1 MNDESGFRTRE
12 IHAGEPRPTIGG
24 AVVQPLFQS
33 TTYEHFGKPEE
44 GPVRY
49 ARLSNTPTHETLHVK
64 LASLEGGEAGLVTA
78 SGMAAISASLIALIP
93 QGGHLL
99 AQDNLYGGT
108 YQFLKE
114 DFPRLGRRVTFFN
127 QKDLPHLLQLLE
139 KDTRGIYVE
148 AVSNPLIQVL
158 NLPAIVDFARAA
170 KILSFVDNTFLS
182 PVNFKPLEMG
192 FDVSL
197 HSATKYL
204 NGHTDVI
211 AGAVISSRE
220 NVDAIARWLKH
231 LGGSLDPFAAYLL
244 NRGLKTLSVRVNY
257 QNDSAMKLAQAL
269 EAMPKIRKV
278 NYPGLPS
285 HSDHGLAREMF
296 KGFGGML
303 SFEYDGTG
311 AETDR
316 ALHQLKIPYVAPSL
330 GGVESLVT
338 RPVLT
343 SHSWFTPAA
352 LKEMKIADSLVRV
365 SVGLEDTQDLID
377 DFSQAMKG

>member
-1 MNDESGFRTRE
+1 MSIGDESGFRTRE
-12 IHAGEPRPTIGG
+12 IHAGEPRPPVGG

-33 TTYEHFGKPEE
+33 TTYEHFGKAEE

-49 ARLSNTPTHETLHVK
+49 ARLSNSPTHETLHVK

-127 QKDLPHLLQLLE
+127 QKDVPHLLQHLE

-148 AVSNPLIQVL
+148 AISNPLIQVL
-158 NLPAIVDFARAA
+158 DLPAIVDFARAA
-170 KILSFVDNTFLS
+170 KILSFIDNTFLS
-182 PVNFKPLEMG
+182 PVNFKPLAMG
-192 FDVSL
+192 FDVVL

-211 AGAVISSRE
+211 AGAVVSARE
-220 NVDAIARWLKH
+220 HVDVIARWLKH

-244 NRGLKTLSVRVNY
+244 NRGVKTL
-257 QNDSAMKLAQAL
+257 
-269 EAMPKIRKV
+269 
-278 NYPGLPS
+278 
-285 HSDHGLAREMF
+285 
-296 KGFGGML
+296 
-303 SFEYDGTG
+303 
-311 AETDR
+311 
-316 ALHQLKIPYVAPSL
+316 
-330 GGVESLVT
+330 
-338 RPVLT
+338 
-343 SHSWFTPAA
+343 
-352 LKEMKIADSLVRV
+352 
-365 SVGLEDTQDLID
+365 
-377 DFSQAMKG
+377 